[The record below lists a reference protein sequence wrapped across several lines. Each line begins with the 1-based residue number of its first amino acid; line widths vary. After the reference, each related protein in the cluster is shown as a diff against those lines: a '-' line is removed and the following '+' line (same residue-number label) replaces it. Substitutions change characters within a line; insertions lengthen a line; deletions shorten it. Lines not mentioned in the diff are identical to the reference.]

1 MIHADPAIEAI
12 MSASPFDIQDAGVLS
27 EDEDDELQAPHQ
39 LRVVYA
45 VGESHKV
52 CFHVFCTAIPVHR
65 CC

>member
-1 MIHADPAIEAI
+1 MTVYQQFQDSPMIHADPAIEAI

-52 CFHVFCTAIPVHR
+52 
-65 CC
+65 